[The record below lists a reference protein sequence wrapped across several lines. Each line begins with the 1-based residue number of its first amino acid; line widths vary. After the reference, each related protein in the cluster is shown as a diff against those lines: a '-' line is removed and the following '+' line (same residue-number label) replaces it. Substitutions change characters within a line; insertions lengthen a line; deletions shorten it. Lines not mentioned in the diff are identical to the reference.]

1 MVLQKHSLRIG
12 RMTDNLMNALT
23 KFRVLLIRRQKL
35 RAYADVARLPVF
47 ASIISAIHATS
58 RDCYMQ
64 TFCIGRVRQDRV
76 QTKAATSRHPL
87 RTMWMIIKAMDQRP
101 ALAGIRGLKQRGRLD
116 ATIKRI
122 GFVRVAQNNLPDLF
136 QGGISTCS
144 GIDGGGWLLHGGPR
158 GGGPFGGNFTRGVP
172 AAAGFFQNVQWGSSE
187 DPLRTHD

>member
-35 RAYADVARLPVF
+35 RPYADVARLPVF

-64 TFCIGRVRQDRV
+64 TFCIGRIRQDRV
-76 QTKAATSRHPL
+76 QTKATTSRHPL
-87 RTMWMIIKAMDQRP
+87 RTMWMIIKALDQRP
-101 ALAGIRGLKQRGRLD
+101 ALAGIRGLKKRGRLD
-116 ATIKRI
+116 AAIKRI

-144 GIDGGGWLLHGGPR
+144 GIDGGVGILHGCR
-158 GGGPFGGNFTRGVP
+158 GGGFLLGKLYAVG
-172 AAAGFFQNVQWGSSE
+172 
-187 DPLRTHD
+187 